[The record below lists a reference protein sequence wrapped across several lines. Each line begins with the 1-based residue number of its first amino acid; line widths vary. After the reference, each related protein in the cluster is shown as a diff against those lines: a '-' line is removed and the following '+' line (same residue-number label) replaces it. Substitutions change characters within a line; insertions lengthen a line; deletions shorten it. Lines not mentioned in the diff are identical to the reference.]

1 VVEKKILGEAER
13 VFRAPLKGCMESSR
27 RPDGAA
33 RSQPVGEK
41 KKRIAWGRASVLD
54 GNMCGWFRISGGSV
68 RALAWESFTEEFGN
82 HFLWGHGARKK
93 TKTGFMHLLC
103 ARML

>member
-1 VVEKKILGEAER
+1 
-13 VFRAPLKGCMESSR
+13 
-27 RPDGAA
+27 
-33 RSQPVGEK
+33 
-41 KKRIAWGRASVLD
+41 VLD

-93 TKTGFMHLLC
+93 NKNRIHAFVVCSHVVARKKTSANRESMRWGSKEMQFPCLEPGPPLGNGERSAGGRAGQAH
-103 ARML
+103 